1 MAWTF
6 ERAEA
11 DIARLAERSLDK
23 DDFCWAAGERIAQ
36 AVSFD
41 ASCWHTHDPATLL
54 ITSHITERLPFC
66 RFELLAHN
74 EYATDDVN
82 LFAELA
88 TSRRRVRTLRGAT
101 RNRPDSSERY
111 RELFVPNGLDG
122 ELRAALVDGGSC
134 WGGLIITRDAGQ
146 PDFSGEETSFLS
158 RLSRAL
164 AKGMRAS
171 ILTTAAHREPGPDA
185 PGLVVVDEHGE
196 VHGSSQSAISW
207 LQEIDDGADE
217 LPAVVQSTA
226 SAARRAG
233 PGETPPHARVRT
245 AAGRWV
251 VLHGSR
257 MTDESDHVAVVIA
270 PATPLDIVALLLGA
284 YGLTAREREV
294 ADLVMRG
301 QSTAQV
307 SAALCIT
314 PYTVQD
320 HLKAIFEKVG
330 VHSRKEL
337 IGHVFFEHFL
347 PRIADHATPAANG
360 MLL

>member
-1 MAWTF
+1 MVWSF

-11 DIARLAERSLDK
+11 DIARLSEQALEK
-23 DDFCWAAGERIAQ
+23 DDFCWAAGERIAR
-36 AVSFD
+36 VVDFD

-74 EYATDDVN
+74 EYVTDDVN

-101 RNRPDSSERY
+101 RNRPDRSERF

-134 WGGLIITRDAGQ
+134 WGGLIVARETGQ
-146 PDFSGEETSFLS
+146 PDFSSEETDFFS
-158 RLSRAL
+158 RLSRPL
-164 AKGMRAS
+164 ARGMRTS
-171 ILTTAAHREPGPDA
+171 ILLTAAHRERGPDA
-185 PGLVVVDEHGE
+185 PGLVVVDPHGE
-196 VHGSSQSAISW
+196 VDALSESAISW
-207 LQEIDDGADE
+207 LQELDDGADE
-217 LPAVVQSTA
+217 LPAAVLSTA
-226 SAARRAG
+226 KAARRAG
-233 PGETPPHARVRT
+233 PDETAVRSRVRT

-257 MTDESDHVAVVIA
+257 LADATDRVTVIIE
-270 PATPLDIVALLLGA
+270 PATPSDVVALLLGA

-294 ADLVMRG
+294 AELVLRG

-307 SAALCIT
+307 SAALFIA

-347 PRIADHATPAANG
+347 PRIIDHATPAANG

>member
-1 MAWTF
+1 MGWTF

-11 DIARLAERSLDK
+11 DIAQLADQALDK

-36 AVSFD
+36 VVDFD

-101 RNRPDSSERY
+101 RNRPDNSERY

-134 WGGLIITRDAGQ
+134 WGGLIITRDAGH
-146 PDFSGEETSFLS
+146 PDFSGEDTGFLS
-158 RLSRAL
+158 RLSRPL
-164 AKGMRAS
+164 ARGLRNS
-171 ILTTAAHREPGPDA
+171 ILTTAAHRELGPDA
-185 PGLVVVDEHGE
+185 PGLIVVDAHGE
-196 VHGSSQSAISW
+196 VHALSESAVAW
-207 LQEIDDGADE
+207 LKELDDGADE
-217 LPAVVQSTA
+217 LPAAVLSTA
-226 SAARRAG
+226 GAARRAG
-233 PGETPPHARVRT
+233 PGETPARSRVRT

-257 MTDESDHVAVVIA
+257 LADATGRVTVIIA
-270 PATPLDIVALLLGA
+270 PATPLDVVALVLGA
-284 YGLTAREREV
+284 YGLTARESEV
-294 ADLVMRG
+294 ADLVIRG

-307 SAALCIT
+307 SAALFIA

-330 VHSRKEL
+330 VHSRKDL
-337 IGHVFFEHFL
+337 MGRVFFDHFL
-347 PRIADHATPAANG
+347 PRIMDHATPAANG

>member
-11 DIARLAERSLDK
+11 DIAQLSEQALDK
-23 DDFCWAAGERIAQ
+23 DDFCWAAGERIAE
-36 AVSFD
+36 VVDFS

-82 LFAELA
+82 LFADLA

-101 RNRPDSSERY
+101 RNRPRSSERY

-134 WGGLIITRDAGQ
+134 WGGLIVTRAPGQ
-146 PDFSGEETSFLS
+146 PDFTSEETDFFS
-158 RLSRAL
+158 RLSRPL
-164 AKGMRAS
+164 ARGMRNS
-171 ILTTAAHREPGPDA
+171 ILTTAAHRERGPDA
-185 PGLVVVDEHGE
+185 PGLVVLDPHGE
-196 VHGSSQSAISW
+196 VDALSESAISW
-207 LQEIDDGADE
+207 LQELDESADE
-217 LPAVVQSTA
+217 LPAAVLSTA
-226 SAARRAG
+226 TAARRSG
-233 PGETPPHARVRT
+233 PGQTPVRSRVRT

-257 MTDESDHVAVVIA
+257 MADATDRVTVIIA
-270 PATPLDIVALLLGA
+270 PATPVDVVGLLLGA
-284 YGLTAREREV
+284 YGLTARETEV

-301 QSTAQV
+301 GSTAEV
-307 SAALCIT
+307 SAALFIA

-330 VHSRKEL
+330 VHSRKDL
-337 IGHVFFEHFL
+337 IAHVFFEHFL
-347 PRIADHATPAANG
+347 PRITDQATPAANG

>member
-1 MAWTF
+1 MVWSF

-11 DIARLAERSLDK
+11 DIAQLSEQALDK
-23 DDFCWAAGERIAQ
+23 DDFCWAAGERIAR
-36 AVSFD
+36 AVHFD

-74 EYATDDVN
+74 EYAADDVN
-82 LFAELA
+82 LFTELA

-101 RNRPDSSERY
+101 RNRPDRSERY
-111 RELFVPNGLDG
+111 RELFVPNGLDA

-134 WGGLIITRDAGQ
+134 WGGLIVARDTGR
-146 PDFSGEETSFLS
+146 PDFSSEETSFLS
-158 RLSRAL
+158 RLSRPL
-164 AKGMRAS
+164 ARGMRSS
-171 ILTTAAHREPGPDA
+171 ILTAAAHRERGPDA
-185 PGLVVVDEHGE
+185 PGLIVLDPHGE
-196 VHGSSQSAISW
+196 VDAVSESAIAW
-207 LQEIDDGADE
+207 LQELDEGVDE
-217 LPAVVQSTA
+217 LPSSVLSTA
-226 SAARRAG
+226 EAARRAG
-233 PGETPPHARVRT
+233 PGETPIRSRVRT

-257 MTDESDHVAVVIA
+257 IADATDRVTVIIA
-270 PATPLDIVALLLGA
+270 PATPMDVVALLLGA
-284 YGLTAREREV
+284 YGLTARESEV

-301 QSTAQV
+301 QSNAQV
-307 SAALCIT
+307 SAALSIT

-330 VHSRKEL
+330 VHSRKDL
-337 IGHVFFEHFL
+337 MGHVFFKHFL